1 MTKDKFIYEL
11 IDKCMIIVCQN
22 NILVENFALC
32 DEHKF
37 YIEMEKQFMDCIK
50 LYDEMYELLNKNEIN
65 EKILDEELGIALSQM
80 RQNAVRQ
87 LLQNFEKILSEM
99 CIQNKDTLIIE
110 IEGELQKR
118 NIDAEYLLTKVQMI
132 RNLEQES
139 SSGKRGV
146 K

>member
-1 MTKDKFIYEL
+1 MTKDKFVYEL

-32 DEHKF
+32 DEHNF
-37 YIEMEKQFMDCIK
+37 YIQMEKQFMDCIK
-50 LYDEMYELLNKNEIN
+50 LYDEMYELRNKDEID
-65 EKILDEELGIALSQM
+65 EKILNEELGIVLSKI
-80 RQNAVRQ
+80 RQNAVKE
-87 LLQNFEKILSEM
+87 LLQNFKKILSIM

-110 IEGELQKR
+110 LEEELQKR

-132 RNLEQES
+132 RKLEQES
-139 SSGKRGV
+139 CSRERGV